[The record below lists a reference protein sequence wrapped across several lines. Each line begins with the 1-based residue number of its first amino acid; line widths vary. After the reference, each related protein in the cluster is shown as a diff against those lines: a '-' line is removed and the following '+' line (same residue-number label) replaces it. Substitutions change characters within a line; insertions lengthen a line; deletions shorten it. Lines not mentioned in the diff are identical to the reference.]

1 VAARGGAVRVTAP
14 LEIRVPGDKS
24 LSHRA
29 LICAALATGRSRV
42 RDILQSADVHSTAG
56 VLRALGVAVPAL
68 SGDITIEARGAR
80 AMHAPS
86 ADLDC
91 GNSGTT
97 TRLLAG
103 VAAGCAFRSRF
114 IGDASLSK
122 RPMRRVARP
131 LIAMGARVELESGD
145 GLPMAIEGGALRSI
159 AWSSETASAQIK
171 SAILLAGVVGG
182 VEVEVTEPSR
192 SRDHT
197 ERMLRSLGARVDVE
211 GTRVRLEPVGK
222 LAPLDVRVPSDP
234 SSAAF
239 LIALATLLQ
248 AAPINVPNVCL
259 NPTRTGFFDVLRA
272 MGAAVII
279 EEGPDQGGEPTGAV
293 RASHA
298 ELRAVSVNESQVPS
312 MIDELPLLACVGAR
326 AHGATEI
333 RGAAELRVKE
343 SDRIATVVSNL
354 RLVGASAD
362 ELPDGLV
369 VTGSMTPLR
378 GRVVTH
384 GDHRIAMAFGVLGA
398 LPGNEIEID
407 DPGCVAVSYPAFWDD
422 LARVTRT
429 LAVR

>member
-1 VAARGGAVRVTAP
+1 MTSP
-14 LEIRVPGDKS
+14 LEVCVPGDKS

-29 LICAALATGRSRV
+29 LIFSALATGRSRV

-56 VLRALGVAVPAL
+56 VLRALGVAVPPL
-68 SGDITIEARGAR
+68 GEDIVIDARGAR
-80 AMHAPS
+80 AMLAPRV
-86 ADLDC
+86 DLDC

-97 TRLLAG
+97 TRLMAG

-131 LIAMGARVELESGD
+131 LVAMGARVELESGD
-145 GLPMAIEGGALRSI
+145 GLPMVIEGGALRSI
-159 AWSSETASAQIK
+159 AWTSETASAQIK
-171 SAILLAGVVGG
+171 SAILLAGAVGG
-182 VEVEVTEPSR
+182 VAVEVTEPSR

-197 ERMLRSLGARVDVE
+197 ERMLRALGARVVID
-211 GTRVRLEPVGK
+211 GTRVRVEAISE
-222 LAPLDVRVPSDP
+222 LAPLDVRVPADP

-239 LIALATLLQ
+239 LVALATLSRS
-248 AAPINVPNVCL
+248 APISVPNVCL
-259 NPTRTGFFDVLRA
+259 NPTRIGFFDVLRS
-272 MGAAVII
+272 MGAAVAID
-279 EEGPDQGGEPTGAV
+279 EGADQGGEPTGTI
-293 RASHA
+293 RASHS
-298 ELRAVSVNESQVPS
+298 ELRGVSVSESRVPS
-312 MIDELPLLACVGAR
+312 MIDELPLLACVGACAR
-326 AHGATEI
+326 GTTEI

-354 RLVGASAD
+354 RSIGASAE

-369 VTGSMTPLR
+369 VTGSTGPLA
-378 GRVVTH
+378 GRVITH

-407 DPGCVAVSYPAFWDD
+407 DRACVAVSYPAFWDD

-429 LAVR
+429 FAVR